1 MFSDFAV
8 MGIDVEPGTMPLRI
22 RVRVWY
28 SECII
33 GVGYSSSDGDGDGEM
48 VETVETGIG
57 IDTRI
62 DVGQNGCGRSP
73 DT

>member
-22 RVRVWY
+22 GVRVWY

-33 GVGYSSSDGDGDGEM
+33 GVGYSSSDGNEDGEM
-48 VETVETGIG
+48 VETGIG

-62 DVGQNGCGRSP
+62 DAGQNECGRSP